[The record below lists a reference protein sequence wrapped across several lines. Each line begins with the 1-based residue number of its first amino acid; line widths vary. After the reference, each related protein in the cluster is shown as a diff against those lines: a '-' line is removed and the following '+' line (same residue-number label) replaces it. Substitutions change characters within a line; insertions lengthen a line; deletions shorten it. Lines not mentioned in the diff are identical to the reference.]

1 MITTLASLI
10 SVLLAL
16 IAAALWAASA
26 AVNLPVIGSAYGT
39 IANLEPFY
47 AAMKK
52 VARLNKLSRYV
63 PFSRRKHVPRS
74 TLPPHRPKGSTA
86 IAVVIPTQDEAEKLF
101 GISSK

>member
-16 IAAALWAASA
+16 FAAALWAASA
-26 AVNLPVIGSAYGT
+26 AVNLPVIGSAWGT

-52 VARLNKLSRYV
+52 VARLNAGAASCA
-63 PFSRRKHVPRS
+63 FASAAAQ
-74 TLPPHRPKGSTA
+74 A
-86 IAVVIPTQDEAEKLF
+86 IALYTATP
-101 GISSK
+101 SP